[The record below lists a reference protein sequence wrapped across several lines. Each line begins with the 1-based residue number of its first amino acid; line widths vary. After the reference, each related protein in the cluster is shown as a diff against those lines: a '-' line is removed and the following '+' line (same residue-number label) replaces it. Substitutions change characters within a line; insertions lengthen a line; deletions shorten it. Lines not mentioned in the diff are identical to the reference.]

1 MQDIRK
7 PYTRSRSSEDL
18 SARLER
24 FHDGRNR
31 DTRGHEDE
39 EPVRIPVKGGRM
51 QGGVTRRPDY
61 EEDIDWQNEEPY
73 RPRMRDV
80 QSRVRT
86 RRQRPKTSSVMF
98 GLGLG
103 AFVVAVAL
111 YTYVFNSAT
120 ITVVPKYKDV
130 QDFSRVITFT
140 KEGDTTNS
148 VPFLTETVSLSKS
161 KVLSRSESRKVET
174 KASGKVTIYNNFDNE
189 PQRLIKNTRFESSTG
204 KIYRINDSVVVPGKS
219 GSTPGEVEVTLYADS
234 TGSDYNMTSSD
245 FTIPGFRGTPRYDG
259 FYAKSKAAFT
269 GGSSGTKSLV
279 SLADIN
285 AAKDALALE
294 LEKDIKEE
302 VKKITKEGYVTM
314 VDATQ
319 VIYEDNEAE
328 LSSGDGDMYKVTAT
342 GYVMLAQSSR
352 LAETIASSVVGYDK
366 APVRLGYAETLSFVR
381 RDTSPVVNATSLPL
395 LVEGIPRVIWVVDKE
410 SIRSMVTGKDTDEF
424 KTLMKSILSIES
436 AEIRFSPM
444 WLSRFPSDIEKVTVE
459 ESLPKR

>member
-31 DTRGHEDE
+31 DTRGYEDE
-39 EPVRIPVKGGRM
+39 QPVRIPVRGNRM
-51 QGGVTRRPDY
+51 QGGITRRSDY
-61 EEDIDWQNEEPY
+61 EEDVDWQDEETY
-73 RPRMRDV
+73 RPKVKDIQLR
-80 QSRVRT
+80 SRT
-86 RRQRPKTSSVMF
+86 RRQKPKSSSVLF
-98 GLGLG
+98 GLGLTV
-103 AFVVAVAL
+103 FVVAVAL

-120 ITVVPKYKDV
+120 IAVVPKYKDV

-140 KEGDTTNS
+140 KEGDTANS
-148 VPFLTETVSLSKS
+148 VPFLTEKVSLSKS

-174 KASGKVTIYNNFDNE
+174 KATGRVTIYNNFDNE
-189 PQRLIKNTRFESSTG
+189 SQKLIKNTRFESSAG
-204 KIYRINDSVVVPGKS
+204 KIYRINDSVVVPGKN
-219 GSTPGEVEVTLYADS
+219 GNTPGEVEVTLYADS
-234 TGSDYNMTSSD
+234 TGSDYNIISSD
-245 FTIPGFRGTPRYDG
+245 FTIPGFKGTPRYDG

-302 VKKITKEGYVTM
+302 VRKIQKDGYITL

-319 VIYEDNEAE
+319 IVYEDNEAE
-328 LSSGDGDMYKVTAT
+328 LSGGDDDMYKVTAT
-342 GYVMLAQSSR
+342 GHVMLAQSSR

-366 APVRLGYAETLSFVR
+366 APVRLGYVETLSFVR
-381 RDTSPVVNATSLPL
+381 RDSSSVVNATSLPL
-395 LVEGIPRVIWVVDKE
+395 LAEGTPRVIWVVDKD
-410 SIRSMVTGKDTDEF
+410 SIRNMVIGKDTDEF

-444 WLSRFPSDIEKVTVE
+444 WLSRFPNDIEKVTVE